1 MKTTSNTAATTRR
14 GFTLVE
20 LLIVIAIIGILAGV
34 IIVSLSTA
42 RSKAVATKVQAEV
55 TQVRTSLEQSLAN
68 NAYLSIS
75 GNAGH
80 ADSLVSTSSG
90 YADLT
95 TLLCEIGKQNSYV
108 DSVPNDVTLTC
119 EGNPGTHTGVVLYSN
134 STGWNVGD
142 YAVYATSTPGGYF
155 CVDSYGHSVATTS
168 GSIPAFTDITASSTA
183 LCQ

>member
-1 MKTTSNTAATTRR
+1 MKTTTSSAAHTRR

-55 TQVRTSLEQSLAN
+55 TQVRTSLEQSLVN
-68 NAYLSIS
+68 NSYIDIS
-75 GNAGH
+75 GNAGN
-80 ADSLVSTSSG
+80 ADDLVSTSTG
-90 YADLT
+90 YADLS

-108 DSVPNDVTLTC
+108 NSVANDVTLTC
-119 EGNPGTHTGVVLYSN
+119 DGNPGTHTGVVIYSN
-134 STGWNVGD
+134 SPNWYVSD

-155 CVDSYGHSVATTS
+155 CVDSYGNSVATTS
-168 GSIPAFTDITASSTA
+168 GSIPAFSNITATSTA